1 VVKEAKNPPKRI
13 CMDLY
18 ELYVIWVGISYEC
31 KLLTYQYG
39 QLREAKISQGGSGAG
54 EGGATKENGISR
66 IIIRSQIIIV
76 APAWV
81 TTLGMKSSTR
91 LGHLD

>member
-39 QLREAKISQGGSGAG
+39 QLREAKISQGV
-54 EGGATKENGISR
+54 EREKGGDER
-66 IIIRSQIIIV
+66 E
-76 APAWV
+76 W
-81 TTLGMKSSTR
+81 
-91 LGHLD
+91 HF